1 MYCSCGN
8 TISEKSHTVKTV
20 KGASGWVDVDV
31 DVDKD
36 KLPFKV
42 LQAECGSCGRT
53 GWKVWDAGGELVGT
67 QG

>member
-20 KGASGWVDVDV
+20 KGAAGWVGIEVV
-31 DVDKD
+31 KE

-42 LQAECGSCGRT
+42 LQSECNICGRT
-53 GWKVWDAGGELVGT
+53 MWRVDDADGNFVCSKG
-67 QG
+67 